1 MRIFTVFRVD
11 NLNSSVTIFFFFF
24 FNQKTAYYMRI
35 SDWSSDVCSSDLVD
49 VVDDEADRLERAG
62 HVGGLALD
70 ARPVEHVDAHGLR
83 RDGAGRQAAEDVE
96 DRLGLGHERALDRG
110 AAGAATGLGRDAVAD
125 QLVGV
130 EAGEL
135 ATEGD
140 EVAGVEVLVEPHV
153 VHSGRD
159 ELVERAEVGEPAA
172 HGLGDGAAPK
182 DLLAGDA
189 TEVGGAVAHPVAVV
203 GLVLAVPGAHN
214 LAGRRT
220 VATMAARH

>member
-1 MRIFTVFRVD
+1 
-11 NLNSSVTIFFFFF
+11 
-24 FNQKTAYYMRI
+24 MRI
-35 SDWSSDVCSSDLVD
+35 SDWSSDVCSSD
-49 VVDDEADRLERAG
+49 
-62 HVGGLALD
+62 
-70 ARPVEHVDAHGLR
+70 
-83 RDGAGRQAAEDVE
+83 
-96 DRLGLGHERALDRG
+96 
-110 AAGAATGLGRDAVAD
+110 
-125 QLVGV
+125 LVGV

-172 HGLGDGAAPK
+172 HGLGDGAAHE

-203 GLVLAVPGAHN
+203 VLVLEVPGAHE
-214 LAGRRT
+214 LAGLRT
-220 VATMAARH
+220 VEDLAARLEIGRAPV